1 MYNGEPS
8 QLFRRRT
15 APPIRLAG
23 LMLPVFLAVSGCAS
37 VPLKTGGTLTS
48 YSNLG
53 PSEGRLSKTR
63 SYADAQGLASA
74 KTARIMPSAF
84 STSAAAEVPLADD
97 RMLIANALDR
107 TLCIGLSDKYRMVPE
122 GVPADLTVRSTVTD
136 IVLTDKIMA
145 GVSTVTTLGSSAVS
159 PVGLPRIPIGL
170 GGLAVE
176 AEALDRDGVQR
187 AAMIW
192 SRGANSI
199 QDSPRYSEIGDAY
212 GLAAKFG
219 DAFAELLVSGTESQG
234 FSVSLP
240 KGHEIKSWLG
250 SKPKYV
256 ACDQFGR
263 AAGIPGAIISQFGAP
278 PQWTEKRP

>member
-1 MYNGEPS
+1 MRNGESS

-15 APPIRLAG
+15 APPIRLAR

-53 PSEGRLSKTR
+53 PSEGRFSKMR
-63 SYADAQGLASA
+63 SYADTQGLASA

-84 STSAAAEVPLADD
+84 STSAAAEVPLAED
-97 RMLIANALDR
+97 RILIANALDR
-107 TLCIGLSDKYRMVPE
+107 ALCIGLSDRYRIVSAGM
-122 GVPADLTVRSTVTD
+122 PADLTVQSTVTD
-136 IVLTDKIMA
+136 IVPTDKIMA
-145 GVSTVTTLGSSAVS
+145 GVSTVATLGSSAVS
-159 PVGLPRIPIGL
+159 PVSLPRIPIGL
-170 GGLAVE
+170 GGLAAE

-199 QDSPRYSEIGDAY
+199 QDDPRYSEIGDAY

-219 DAFAELLVSGTESQG
+219 NAFAELLVSGRESQG
-234 FSVSLP
+234 FDLSLP

-250 SKPKYV
+250 GKPKYA
-256 ACDQFGR
+256 ACDRFGR
-263 AAGIPGAIISQFGAP
+263 APGIPGAIATQFGAP
-278 PQWTEKRP
+278 PQWIEKHP

>member
-1 MYNGEPS
+1 MRNCDPI

-15 APPIRLAG
+15 APPIRLAR
-23 LMLPVFLAVSGCAS
+23 LLLPVFLAVSGCAS

-53 PSEGRLSKTR
+53 PSEGRFSKMR

-84 STSAAAEVPLADD
+84 STSAATQVPLADD

-107 TLCIGLSDKYRMVPE
+107 ALCIGLSDRYRIVPD
-122 GVPADLTVRSTVTD
+122 GMPADLTVQSTVTD
-136 IVLTDKIMA
+136 IVPTDKIMA

-176 AEALDRDGVQR
+176 AEALNQDGVQR
-187 AAMIW
+187 AAMVW

-199 QDSPRYSEIGDAY
+199 QDNPRYSEIGDAY

-219 DAFAELLVSGTESQG
+219 NAFAELLVSGKVARRLDLSI
-234 FSVSLP
+234 P
-240 KGHEIKSWLG
+240 KGHEIRSWLG
-250 SKPKYV
+250 GKPKYI
-256 ACDQFGR
+256 ACDTFGR
-263 AAGIPGAIISQFGAP
+263 APGIPGAIVTKFGAP
-278 PQWTEKRP
+278 PQWTEKHP